1 MCPKSNK
8 KSKKKKYPTIPV
20 GALVNAAM
28 LTTAFGVLGHLQ
40 KERSVPEKRMVIAR
54 RRLSKGKV
62 KRRFVSYLF

>member
-8 KSKKKKYPTIPV
+8 NPTIPV
-20 GALVNAAM
+20 GALANVAM
-28 LTTAFGVLGHLQ
+28 LTMAFGVLGHLQ